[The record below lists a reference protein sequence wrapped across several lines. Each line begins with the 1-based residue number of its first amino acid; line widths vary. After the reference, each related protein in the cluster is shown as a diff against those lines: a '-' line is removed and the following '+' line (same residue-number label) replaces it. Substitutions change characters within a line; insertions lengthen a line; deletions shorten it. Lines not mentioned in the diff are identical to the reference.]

1 MVRMRKQKKELSALG
16 RRERQIMDVVHRR
29 GVATVAQVLDDLDDP
44 PSYSAVRGM
53 LRLLEEKGYVRHR
66 WEGPRYVYLPTGDP
80 DRVRRSAVRHLLHTF
95 FSNSVTSAV
104 AAMLDVS
111 DPSLT
116 DEELERLRKLIDD
129 ARRERS

>member
-1 MVRMRKQKKELSALG
+1 MRKQKKELGSLG
-16 RRERQIMDVVHRR
+16 RRERQIMDIVHRR
-29 GVATVAQVLDDLDDP
+29 GRASVGEVLEDLEDP

-80 DRVRRSAVRHLLHTF
+80 EHVRRSAVQHLLHTF

-111 DPSLT
+111 EPGLT
-116 DEELERLRKLIDD
+116 DDELKRLRKLIDD